1 MGCRWGT
8 PAALLG
14 PSDVTFP
21 TGIFDM
27 ATTTRRCRLM
37 GRNRHV
43 KKRLWRLRSNPLRR
57 HDDIVEAWIVLVVW
71 AVLLVGGALAG
82 LVTYHAADEVFAAQ
96 RAERHSVRAVLLT
109 DTPSPTAGVG
119 SRDVIK
125 AKVRWTTAGN
135 STTEP
140 PSSKEAT
147 LESAVLGLTAALAFA
162 GLAFGTGAV
171 ARYRLDQRRIDSWG
185 TEWKLV
191 GPSWGR
197 KTS

>member
-1 MGCRWGT
+1 
-8 PAALLG
+8 
-14 PSDVTFP
+14 
-21 TGIFDM
+21 
-27 ATTTRRCRLM
+27 M
-37 GRNRHV
+37 GRNRHM

-57 HDDIVEAWIVLVVW
+57 HDDIVEAWIVLIMW
-71 AVLLVGGALAG
+71 AVVAVGGALAG

-96 RAERHSVRAVLLT
+96 RTERHAVQAVLLT
-109 DTPSPTAGVG
+109 DTPPASSTPGGA
-119 SRDVIK
+119 RDLIK
-125 AKVRWTTAGN
+125 AKVRWTTADGSRRTGSTLVDTGQKAGSTVVVWLDSAGN
-135 STTEP
+135 FTIEP

-171 ARYRLDQRRIDSWG
+171 ARYRLDQRRISSWG

-191 GPSWGR
+191 GPTWGR

>member
-1 MGCRWGT
+1 MGK
-8 PAALLG
+8 
-14 PSDVTFP
+14 
-21 TGIFDM
+21 
-27 ATTTRRCRLM
+27 
-37 GRNRHV
+37 NRHV

-71 AVLLVGGALAG
+71 AVVAVGGALAG
-82 LVTYHAADEVFAAQ
+82 LVTSHAADEVFAAQ
-96 RAERHSVRAVLLT
+96 RTERHSVQAVLLT
-109 DTPSPTAGVG
+109 DTPSPSSTSGGAP
-119 SRDVIK
+119 DLIK
-125 AKVRWTTAGN
+125 AKVRWTTADGTRRTGSTLVETGQKAGSKVTVWLN
-135 STTEP
+135 SAGEFTIEP

-162 GLAFGTGAV
+162 GMAFATGAA

>member
-1 MGCRWGT
+1 
-8 PAALLG
+8 
-14 PSDVTFP
+14 
-21 TGIFDM
+21 
-27 ATTTRRCRLM
+27 M

-125 AKVRWTTAGN
+125 AKVRWTTADGTRRTGSALVATGKRAGSKVVVWLDSAGN